1 MPQFVRQMTPAQAA
15 AESKKATEEAMRQTA
30 ANLKKTPPP
39 QHFQDSNTSDSDSDS
54 EVFIK
59 KKKSHKSSSEDSI
72 TIHKLETRLHYLQL
86 DLCNKEVDNVELKE
100 ANQRIIEKIN
110 NMKKVD
116 DTLTLLSNLTFYLKN
131 LDSLTLEQ
139 VKRKLVLFKEESA
152 EHAANSMK
160 YINQIEYPVIKKSMI
175 SIIDQIT
182 LKNAVIEN
190 EINKAIIFKK
200 VNIFVWWFCIIFIIL
215 FALSFAIEL
224 TGSTIPTGPI
234 EWF

>member
-1 MPQFVRQMTPAQAA
+1 MPQFVRQMTAAQAA

-30 ANLKKTPPP
+30 ANLKKAPPP
-39 QHFQDSNTSDSDSDS
+39 QHFQDSNSSDSDSDS

-86 DLCNKEVDNVELKE
+86 DLCNKEVDNADLK
-100 ANQRIIEKIN
+100 ATNHRIIEKIN

-116 DTLTLLSNLTFYLKN
+116 DTLSLLSNLTFYLKN

-175 SIIDQIT
+175 GIIDQIT

-190 EINKAIIFKK
+190 EINKAILFKK
-200 VNIFVWWFCIIFIIL
+200 VNIFVWWFCIVFIIL
-215 FALSFAIEL
+215 FALSFATTL
-224 TGSTIPTGPI
+224 TIPTGPTGPI